1 MILFYA
7 PLACSFAARV
17 VASEAGI
24 SLEYEQVD
32 VFSKK
37 LPGKDGSY
45 LDTVPLGL
53 VPVLRLPDGTLLA
66 ELLAISLY
74 LAEERKESG
83 LCPPHGTPEYYQVLS
98 WHSLVGMELHKKV
111 LWTLANPAPS
121 KAAKEF
127 AVSCAPPVLDHLD
140 RHLTAREHLVGE
152 RFTIAD
158 AYLAW
163 ALTLAPIVGVQL
175 GERPAL
181 REYTK
186 RVQSRPSV
194 REAMKIELPLA
205 REATERQRHL
215 LSNVAY

>member
-7 PLACSFAARV
+7 PLSCSFVARV
-17 VASEAGI
+17 VANEAEI

-37 LPGKDGSY
+37 LPGRDGSY
-45 LDTVPLGL
+45 LDTSPLGL
-53 VPVLRLPDGTLLA
+53 VPLLRLPDGTLLS

-74 LAEERKESG
+74 LAEQKTETG
-83 LCPPHGTPEYYQVLS
+83 LVPPHGTADYYQVLS
-98 WHSLVGMELHKKV
+98 WHSLVGMELHKKI
-111 LWTLANPAPS
+111 LWTLANPGPS
-121 KAAKEF
+121 RAAKEF
-127 AVSCAPPVLDHLD
+127 AASCAPAVLDHFE
-140 RHLTAREHLVGE
+140 RHLGSREYLVGE

-163 ALTLAPIVGVQL
+163 ALTLAPMLGVQL
-175 GERPAL
+175 GDRPAL
-181 REYTK
+181 AQYTK
-186 RVQSRPSV
+186 RIQQRPSA
-194 REAMKIELPLA
+194 RDAMKIELPLA